1 GSMRYHFCRAIN
13 QDMATKYIVGSV
25 TASFAFAYV
34 CGVYFADKKVLGG
47 TTPRTV
53 ADKEW
58 GKVTEEKLD
67 AWPRVAGKPVSMN
80 PVTRQN
86 YVLVKKKKASGSK
99 KASEP

>member
-1 GSMRYHFCRAIN
+1 MQYHFCRAIN

-34 CGVYFADKKVLGG
+34 SGVYFADKKVLGG

-67 AWPRVAGKPVSMN
+67 AWPRVAGKPVAMN

>member
-1 GSMRYHFCRAIN
+1 
-13 QDMATKYIVGSV
+13 
-25 TASFAFAYV
+25 
-34 CGVYFADKKVLGG
+34 
-47 TTPRTV
+47 V

>member
-1 GSMRYHFCRAIN
+1 
-13 QDMATKYIVGSV
+13 MATKCIVGSV

-53 ADKEW
+53 TDKEW
-58 GKVTEEKLD
+58 GKATDEQLN
-67 AWPRVAGKPVSMN
+67 AWPRVAGKPVAMN

-86 YVLVKKKKASGSK
+86 YIVKKKRASGSK
-99 KASEP
+99 DASKP